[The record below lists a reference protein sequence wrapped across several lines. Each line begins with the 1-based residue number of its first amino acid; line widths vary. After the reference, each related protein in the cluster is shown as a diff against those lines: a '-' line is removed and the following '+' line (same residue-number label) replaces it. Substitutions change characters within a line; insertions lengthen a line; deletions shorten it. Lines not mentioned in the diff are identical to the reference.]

1 SDVCSSDLDHRHIDD
16 YPVAFFD
23 TAITQGAGKAGHFV
37 TQFVVGECLAG
48 IGNGGI
54 VNQGG
59 LIAAAGA
66 DVGVE
71 RYVTGIEYTIGKPF
85 AVAVIL
91 GLPDGPGWLDPV
103 DVLRLVA
110 PEVVPLINRPTE
122 FGVVAHVLHLSCI
135 VFYFRVDGYNCRGF
149 EKGGYYTIGV
159 VLIGSGPIL

>member
-59 LIAAAGA
+59 LVAAAGA
-66 DVGVE
+66 DVGVQ

-91 GLPDGPGWLDPV
+91 GLPD
-103 DVLRLVA
+103 RS
-110 PEVVPLINRPTE
+110 EER
-122 FGVVAHVLHLSCI
+122 
-135 VFYFRVDGYNCRGF
+135 RVGKECSWRRAAQ
-149 EKGGYYTIGV
+149 
-159 VLIGSGPIL
+159 S